1 MLNEQIQLILGQVN
15 ATEMDRYVFMA
26 SNGSATTTYCAVV
39 APWPWADGGPT
50 LGLLDIHPAPASLR
64 VRQYIAIQYLPYPL
78 ESPME
83 QLTLSHYLGSTFY
96 V

>member
-1 MLNEQIQLILGQVN
+1 
-15 ATEMDRYVFMA
+15 MDRYVFIA

-39 APWPWADGGPT
+39 APSWADVGPT

-64 VRQYIAIQYLPYPL
+64 VRQYIAIQYLPCPL